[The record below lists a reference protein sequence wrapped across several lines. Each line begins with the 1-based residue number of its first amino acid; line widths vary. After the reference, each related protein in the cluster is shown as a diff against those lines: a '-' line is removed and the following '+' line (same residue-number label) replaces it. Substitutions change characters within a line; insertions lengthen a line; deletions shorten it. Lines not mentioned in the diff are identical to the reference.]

1 MTVPSISFIEG
12 LIDLFNR
19 SGATEFEF
27 RDGDVSVKLRRG
39 ASAGPGSISPAAGAA
54 PRPAPSSATVSAP
67 PAAIKTEEM
76 VPAFMHGVFHRAP
89 APGEKPFVEIGSKV
103 ARDQQIGI
111 LEAMKVF
118 MPVVSPVD
126 GTIVRIHA
134 ENATDV
140 SVGQALMTVALGGTG
155 DAA

>member
-12 LIDLFNR
+12 VIDLFNR

-39 ASAGPGSISPAAGAA
+39 ASAGPGVVPLAASASGPVPSSTSVI
-54 PRPAPSSATVSAP
+54 PRPTPT
-67 PAAIKTEEM
+67 KTEEL
-76 VPAFMHGVFHRAP
+76 VSAFMHGVFHRAS
-89 APGEKPFVEIGSKV
+89 APGEKPFVEVGSKV
-103 ARDQQIGI
+103 TKDQQIGI

-118 MPVVSPVD
+118 MPVVSPID
-126 GTIVRIHA
+126 GTIVRIDA

-140 SVGQALMTVALGGTG
+140 SVGQPLMTVAPIGTG
-155 DAA
+155 EPA

>member
-12 LIDLFNR
+12 VIDLFNK

-39 ASAGPGSISPAAGAA
+39 ASAGPGIVSPAAAA
-54 PRPAPSSATVSAP
+54 PRSVPSNAAASAP
-67 PAAIKTEEM
+67 PVATKTEEI
-76 VPAFMHGVFHRAP
+76 VPAFMHGVFHRAA
-89 APGEKPFVEIGSKV
+89 APGEKPFVEVGSTVTK
-103 ARDQQIGI
+103 DQQIGI

-126 GTIVRIHA
+126 GTIVQIHA

-140 SVGQALMTVALGGTG
+140 SVGQPLMTIAPIGTG
-155 DAA
+155 EPA

>member
-12 LIDLFNR
+12 VIDLFNR

-39 ASAGPGSISPAAGAA
+39 ASAGPAVASPAASA
-54 PRPAPSSATVSAP
+54 PMSVPSSAAASAP
-67 PAAIKTEEM
+67 PAATKTEEI
-76 VPAFMHGVFHRAP
+76 VPAFMHGVFHRAS
-89 APGEKPFVEIGSKV
+89 APGEKPFVEVGSRV
-103 ARDQQIGI
+103 AKDQQIGI

-118 MPVVSPVD
+118 MPLASPVD
-126 GTIVRIHA
+126 GTIVQIHA

-140 SVGQALMTVALGGTG
+140 SVGQALMTIAPAGTG
-155 DAA
+155 DTA

>member
-12 LIDLFNR
+12 VIDLFNR

-39 ASAGPGSISPAAGAA
+39 ASAGPATVSPGATAPGSLPASATASVSPAAA
-54 PRPAPSSATVSAP
+54 
-67 PAAIKTEEM
+67 KTEEV

-89 APGEKPFVEIGSKV
+89 APGEKPFIEVGSKV
-103 ARDQQIGI
+103 TKDQQIGI

-118 MPVVSPVD
+118 MPVVSPIG
-126 GTIVRIHA
+126 GTIIQIHA
-134 ENATDV
+134 ENGTDV
-140 SVGQALMTVALGGTG
+140 SVGQALMTVAPTGTG
-155 DAA
+155 EAA

>member
-1 MTVPSISFIEG
+1 
-12 LIDLFNR
+12 
-19 SGATEFEF
+19 
-27 RDGDVSVKLRRG
+27 
-39 ASAGPGSISPAAGAA
+39 
-54 PRPAPSSATVSAP
+54 
-67 PAAIKTEEM
+67 
-76 VPAFMHGVFHRAP
+76 MHGVFHRAS

-103 ARDQQIGI
+103 AKDQQIGI

-126 GTIVRIHA
+126 GMIVQIHA

-140 SVGQALMTVALGGTG
+140 SVGQALMTVALIGAG

>member
-12 LIDLFNR
+12 VIDLFNR

-39 ASAGPGSISPAAGAA
+39 ASAGPGLLLPAASASGSTPSSTSVI
-54 PRPAPSSATVSAP
+54 PRPALTKAEELVS
-67 PAAIKTEEM
+67 
-76 VPAFMHGVFHRAP
+76 AFMHGVFHRAP
-89 APGEKPFVEIGSKV
+89 APGEKPFVEVGSKV
-103 ARDQQIGI
+103 TKDQQIGI

-118 MPVVSPVD
+118 MPVVSPID
-126 GTIVRIHA
+126 GTIVRIDA

-140 SVGQALMTVALGGTG
+140 SVGQPLMTVAPIGTG
-155 DAA
+155 EPA

>member
-12 LIDLFNR
+12 VIDLFNR

-39 ASAGPGSISPAAGAA
+39 ASAGPGIVSPAATA
-54 PRPAPSSATVSAP
+54 PRSVPSNAAASAP
-67 PAAIKTEEM
+67 AMTTKTEEI
-76 VPAFMHGVFHRAP
+76 VPAFMHGVFHRAA
-89 APGEKPFVEIGSKV
+89 APGEKPFVEVGSTVTK
-103 ARDQQIGI
+103 DQQIGI

-126 GTIVRIHA
+126 ATIVQIHA

-140 SVGQALMTVALGGTG
+140 SVGQPLMTIAPIGTG
-155 DAA
+155 EPA

>member
-12 LIDLFNR
+12 VIDLFNR

-39 ASAGPGSISPAAGAA
+39 ASAGPGIISPVASA
-54 PRPAPSSATVSAP
+54 PGSVPSSASVAP
-67 PAAIKTEEM
+67 GLPPTRTEEL
-76 VPAFMHGVFHRAP
+76 VSAFMHGVFHRAS
-89 APGEKPFVEIGSKV
+89 APGEKPFVEVGSKV
-103 ARDQQIGI
+103 TKDQQIGI

-118 MPVVSPVD
+118 MPVVSPID
-126 GTIVRIHA
+126 GTIVRIDA

-140 SVGQALMTVALGGTG
+140 SVGQPLMTVAPIGTG
-155 DAA
+155 EPA

>member
-12 LIDLFNR
+12 VIDLFNR

-39 ASAGPGSISPAAGAA
+39 ASAGPGIVSPVASAPGSVPSSTSAT
-54 PRPAPSSATVSAP
+54 PRPAPTR
-67 PAAIKTEEM
+67 TEEL
-76 VPAFMHGVFHRAP
+76 VSAFMHGVFHRAS
-89 APGEKPFVEIGSKV
+89 APGEKPFVEVGSKV
-103 ARDQQIGI
+103 TKDQQIGI

-118 MPVVSPVD
+118 MPVVSPID
-126 GTIVRIHA
+126 GMIVQIDA

-140 SVGQALMTVALGGTG
+140 SVGQPLMTVAPIGTG
-155 DAA
+155 EPA

>member
-12 LIDLFNR
+12 VVDLFNR

-39 ASAGPGSISPAAGAA
+39 TLAGPAIVPTAAAPASSPSGAIASAALAGA
-54 PRPAPSSATVSAP
+54 
-67 PAAIKTEEM
+67 KTEEI

-89 APGEKPFVEIGSKV
+89 APGEKPFVEIGTKV
-103 ARDQQIGI
+103 TKDQQIGI

-126 GTIVRIHA
+126 GTIARIST
-134 ENATDV
+134 ENGTDV
-140 SVGQALMTVALGGTG
+140 SVGQALMTIIPAGTG
-155 DAA
+155 ETA

>member
-12 LIDLFNR
+12 VIDLFNR

-39 ASAGPGSISPAAGAA
+39 ASAGPAIVSPASMLV
-54 PRPAPSSATVSAP
+54 PAPSSAPTVTTKA
-67 PAAIKTEEM
+67 EEI

-89 APGEKPFVEIGSKV
+89 APGEKPFVEIGAKV
-103 ARDQQIGI
+103 TKDQQIGI

-118 MPVVSPVD
+118 MPVVSPID
-126 GTIVRIHA
+126 GTIVQIHV

-140 SVGQALMTVALGGTG
+140 SVGQALMTLAPSRMGEPV
-155 DAA
+155 

>member
-12 LIDLFNR
+12 VIDLFNR

-39 ASAGPGSISPAAGAA
+39 ASAGPGVVSPAASAPGSVPSSTSVT
-54 PRPAPSSATVSAP
+54 PRPAPT
-67 PAAIKTEEM
+67 KTEEL
-76 VPAFMHGVFHRAP
+76 VSAFMHGVFHRAA
-89 APGEKPFVEIGSKV
+89 APGEKPFVEVGSKV
-103 ARDQQIGI
+103 TKDQQIGI

-118 MPVVSPVD
+118 MPVVSPID
-126 GTIVRIHA
+126 GTIVQIDA

-140 SVGQALMTVALGGTG
+140 SVGQPLMTVAPIGTG
-155 DAA
+155 EPA

>member
-12 LIDLFNR
+12 VVDLFNR

-39 ASAGPGSISPAAGAA
+39 VSAGPAIVATAAAPASSLSSAIAGVALAGA
-54 PRPAPSSATVSAP
+54 
-67 PAAIKTEEM
+67 KTEEI
-76 VPAFMHGVFHRAP
+76 VPAFMHGVFHRAS
-89 APGEKPFVEIGSKV
+89 APGEKPFVEIGTKV
-103 ARDQQIGI
+103 TKDQQIGI

-118 MPVVSPVD
+118 MPVVAPID
-126 GTIVRIHA
+126 GTIAKISV
-134 ENATDV
+134 ENGTDV
-140 SVGQALMTVALGGTG
+140 SVGQALMIVTPAGTG

>member
-1 MTVPSISFIEG
+1 MTVPSISFLEG
-12 LIDLFNR
+12 VIDLFNR

-27 RDGDVSVKLRRG
+27 RDGDVSVKLRRD
-39 ASAGPGSISPAAGAA
+39 ASAGPGIIPAAVVSRSEPSAGA
-54 PRPAPSSATVSAP
+54 SSASLAVTKS
-67 PAAIKTEEM
+67 EEM

-89 APGEKPFVEIGSKV
+89 APGEKPFVEVGSKV
-103 ARDQQIGI
+103 AKDQQIGI

-118 MPVVSPVD
+118 MPVVSPVN
-126 GTIVRIHA
+126 GTIVQIHA
-134 ENATDV
+134 GNATDV

>member
-12 LIDLFNR
+12 VIDLFNR

-39 ASAGPGSISPAAGAA
+39 ASAGPGIVSPAATA
-54 PRPAPSSATVSAP
+54 PRSVPSNAAASSPPVAT
-67 PAAIKTEEM
+67 KTEEI
-76 VPAFMHGVFHRAP
+76 VPAFMHGVFHRAA
-89 APGEKPFVEIGSKV
+89 APGEKPFVEVGSTVTK
-103 ARDQQIGI
+103 DQQIGI

-118 MPVVSPVD
+118 MPVMSPVD
-126 GTIVRIHA
+126 GTIVEIHA

-140 SVGQALMTVALGGTG
+140 SVGQPLMTIAPIGTG
-155 DAA
+155 EPA

>member
-12 LIDLFNR
+12 VIDLFNR

-27 RDGDVSVKLRRG
+27 REGDVSVKLRRG
-39 ASAGPGSISPAAGAA
+39 AGPGSVSPTAGAV
-54 PRPAPSSATVSAP
+54 PRSAPSSAAINAP
-67 PAAIKTEEM
+67 LAAIKTEEM
-76 VPAFMHGVFHRAP
+76 VSAFMHGVFHRAP

-103 ARDQQIGI
+103 AKDQQIGI

>member
-12 LIDLFNR
+12 VIDLFNR
-19 SGATEFEF
+19 SGATELEF

-39 ASAGPGSISPAAGAA
+39 VSAEAGIALPAASAA
-54 PRPAPSSATVSAP
+54 PRSAPPSVAVSAP
-67 PAAIKTEEM
+67 VAATRTEEM
-76 VPAFMHGVFHRAP
+76 VPAFMHGVFHRAS

-103 ARDQQIGI
+103 AKDQQIGI

-126 GTIVRIHA
+126 GMIVQIHA

-140 SVGQALMTVALGGTG
+140 SVGQALMTVALIGAG

>member
-12 LIDLFNR
+12 VIDLFNR

-39 ASAGPGSISPAAGAA
+39 ASGGPGIVAPVASVAGSL
-54 PRPAPSSATVSAP
+54 PSCAIAGVP
-67 PAAIKTEEM
+67 PATARTEEI
-76 VPAFMHGVFHRAP
+76 VAAFMHGVFHRAP
-89 APGEKPFVEIGSKV
+89 APGEKPFVEVGSNVTK
-103 ARDQQIGI
+103 DQQVGI

-118 MPVVSPVD
+118 MPIMSPLD
-126 GTIVRIHA
+126 GTIVQIHA

-140 SVGQALMTVALGGTG
+140 TVGQALMTIAPAGTG